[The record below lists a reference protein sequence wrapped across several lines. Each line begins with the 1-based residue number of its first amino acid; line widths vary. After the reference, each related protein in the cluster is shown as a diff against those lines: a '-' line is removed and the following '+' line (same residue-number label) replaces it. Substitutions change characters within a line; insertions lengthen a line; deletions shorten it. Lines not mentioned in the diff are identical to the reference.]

1 MTGPDI
7 EGLRKF
13 VTDTDRDTARLFVG
27 RDDEI
32 AKVEAVA
39 AKALEMVTVDKGR
52 ASSMTLVFQGAPGA
66 GKTSLLNHLMD
77 REEAPYVAVDLRP
90 PDLRTR
96 RSVAAAVAE
105 ALNRRS
111 GKVFDRPRARWF
123 AAIAARFF
131 GRRQDGAARTS
142 ISRTEG
148 GIDAGF
154 GGLRH
159 SRETITEIPEAS
171 LDTLARKFPAERWKC
186 PLVLLIDEAQGLEK
200 ERHGDVVFEL
210 HHGKHGLPLVPVLA
224 GLGNTADRLENL
236 NLTRFS
242 EGHVLEMGALGMS
255 DAAAAVRK
263 FLARFRIDVP
273 PERAAWWGAELARR
287 SDGWPQHLHTA
298 LQGLADELLRV
309 DADIMRVREA
319 AVFANGRLRR
329 IESYG
334 RRQSPAMKDARSLV
348 AELMARIPAGGRD
361 LGAVVDDIVAL
372 HAAGG
377 GKASSSLPD
386 GFSAAGFRDHLVYR
400 GALQQAGDH
409 RELLACPIPSFR
421 DWLIE
426 RGRDEQPAPSG
437 GKRDR
442 SPAARPRKSVRKGP
456 GGMG

>member
-1 MTGPDI
+1 MTSASG
-7 EGLRKF
+7 EARF
-13 VTDTDRDTARLFVG
+13 AAHAAARTRDFRV
-27 RDDEI
+27 
-32 AKVEAVA
+32 
-39 AKALEMVTVDKGR
+39 
-52 ASSMTLVFQGAPGA
+52 APGPGVSSR
-66 GKTSLLNHLMD
+66 GKTS
-77 REEAPYVAVDLRP
+77 
-90 PDLRTR
+90 
-96 RSVAAAVAE
+96 
-105 ALNRRS
+105 
-111 GKVFDRPRARWF
+111 
-123 AAIAARFF
+123 
-131 GRRQDGAARTS
+131 
-142 ISRTEG
+142 
-148 GIDAGF
+148 
-154 GGLRH
+154 
-159 SRETITEIPEAS
+159 
-171 LDTLARKFPAERWKC
+171 
-186 PLVLLIDEAQGLEK
+186 
-200 ERHGDVVFEL
+200 
-210 HHGKHGLPLVPVLA
+210 
-224 GLGNTADRLENL
+224 RLEPPGGPGIERPASTSRRAAPAASASN
-236 NLTRFS
+236 
-242 EGHVLEMGALGMS
+242 H
-255 DAAAAVRK
+255 AAAVRR
-263 FLARFRIDVP
+263 FLAKFRIDVP
-273 PERAAWWGAELARR
+273 PERAAWWGGELARR

-309 DADIMRVREA
+309 DADIMRVRED